1 MKVKSLSR
9 VRLLVT
15 PWTAAHQAPPSM
27 GFSRQEHWSGC
38 QCLLRNYALDTLG
51 VSYALYITFMVVQI
65 SCYISI
71 EIGSI
76 FMGFP
81 GSSDGIESACYAGY
95 LALISGSGRSPG
107 EGNGNSLQYSRL
119 ENPTNRGA
127 LWATVHRVTKSWTRL
142 K

>member
-1 MKVKSLSR
+1 M
-9 VRLLVT
+9 
-15 PWTAAHQAPPSM
+15 A
-27 GFSRQEHWSGC
+27 
-38 QCLLRNYALDTLG
+38 
-51 VSYALYITFMVVQI
+51 FMVVQI

-119 ENPTNRGA
+119 ENPTNGGA